1 MILTVLKEPDPRLH
15 IKAKPIQAVD
25 DSIRQLMDDMLETM
39 YQEDGIGLAAT
50 QVGVDKRV
58 IVIDLNAGSEE
69 DEPDVHFMANPEV
82 LWQSEETSTC
92 KEGCLSVPETRA
104 DVTRPARVKVRYLDR
119 NNQVH
124 EFDADGL
131 MATCIQHEI
140 DHLDGI
146 LFIDHLSKLK
156 QELIRN
162 KLKKLKKF
170 QNL

>member
-1 MILTVLKEPDPRLH
+1 MILTVLKEPDPRLR
-15 IKAKPIQAVD
+15 IKAKPIENVD
-25 DSIRQLMDDMLETM
+25 DSIRPLLDDMLETM
-39 YQEDGIGLAAT
+39 YIEDGIGLAAT
-50 QVGVDKRV
+50 QVGVNKRV

-82 LWQSEETSTC
+82 LWQSEETSTI

-119 NNQVH
+119 QNQIH
-124 EFDADGL
+124 EFEADGL

-140 DHLDGI
+140 DHLDGV

-156 QELIRN
+156 QELIHK

>member
-1 MILTVLKEPDPRLH
+1 MILTVLKEPDPRLR
-15 IKAKPIQAVD
+15 IKAKPIENVD

-39 YQEDGIGLAAT
+39 YIEDGIGLAAT
-50 QVGVDKRV
+50 QVGVNKRV

-82 LWQSEETSTC
+82 LWQSEETSTF

-119 NNQVH
+119 QNQIH
-124 EFDADGL
+124 EFEADGL
-131 MATCIQHEI
+131 MATCVQHEI
-140 DHLDGI
+140 DHLDGV

-156 QELIRN
+156 QEIIHK

>member
-15 IKAKPIQAVD
+15 IKANPITRVD

-39 YQEDGIGLAAT
+39 YLEDGIGLAAT
-50 QVGVDKRV
+50 QVGSDKRV

-82 LWQSEETSTC
+82 LWCSDETSTMQ
-92 KEGCLSVPETRA
+92 EGCLSVPETRA
-104 DVTRPARVKVRYLDR
+104 DVTRPARVKVRYLSRD
-119 NNQVH
+119 N
-124 EFDADGL
+124 EIIEIDADGL

-156 QELIRN
+156 QDMIN
-162 KLKKLKKF
+162 KKLKKIKKF
-170 QNL
+170 EAL